1 MTTYE
6 LDVIIVIN
14 HQQDSSKELWFKME
28 SCGFIKG
35 YHHKTL
41 SHERQH
47 RDRRGDTTVC
57 CHFQNKRKWPQ
68 NELVIQKWSN
78 RSQNRYEQLFLQQ
91 QGCFH
96 TLSAG
101 SPNRHTWN
109 ISLGVCQ
116 TDTKW
121 SWGNTPSWKHLKLSL
136 CFFLVLIFF
145 RSQLMPVAALR
156 TGQPYS
162 PQLLSC
168 STQDKAQPALRP
180 TEPISSAQVF
190 SRWLYLADTMQF
202 LKNKRF
208 TIPLIPITRALCV
221 PRKEV
226 FLKAW
231 QIRHAQSMR
240 D

>member
-1 MTTYE
+1 MKLTGAKTDMSSSSCNSK
-6 LDVIIVIN
+6 DVSTGSVQVVQI
-14 HQQDSSKELWFKME
+14 DTLETRPL
-28 SCGFIKG
+28 GFAKQ
-35 YHHKTL
+35 T
-41 SHERQH
+41 
-47 RDRRGDTTVC
+47 
-57 CHFQNKRKWPQ
+57 P
-68 NELVIQKWSN
+68 NEAEEI
-78 RSQNRYEQLFLQQ
+78 
-91 QGCFH
+91 
-96 TLSAG
+96 
-101 SPNRHTWN
+101 P
-109 ISLGVCQ
+109 
-116 TDTKW
+116 
-121 SWGNTPSWKHLKLSL
+121 PSWKHLKLSL

-145 RSQLMPVAALR
+145 RSQLVPVAALR

-168 STQDKAQPALRP
+168 STQDKAQPALCP

-208 TIPLIPITRALCV
+208 TIPLIPITRALSV

>member
-1 MTTYE
+1 MKLKGAKTDMSSSSCNSKDVSTRSVQVVQIDTLETYP
-6 LDVIIVIN
+6 L
-14 HQQDSSKELWFKME
+14 
-28 SCGFIKG
+28 GFAKQ
-35 YHHKTL
+35 T
-41 SHERQH
+41 
-47 RDRRGDTTVC
+47 
-57 CHFQNKRKWPQ
+57 P
-68 NELVIQKWSN
+68 NEAEEI
-78 RSQNRYEQLFLQQ
+78 
-91 QGCFH
+91 
-96 TLSAG
+96 
-101 SPNRHTWN
+101 P
-109 ISLGVCQ
+109 
-116 TDTKW
+116 
-121 SWGNTPSWKHLKLSL
+121 PSWKHLKLSL